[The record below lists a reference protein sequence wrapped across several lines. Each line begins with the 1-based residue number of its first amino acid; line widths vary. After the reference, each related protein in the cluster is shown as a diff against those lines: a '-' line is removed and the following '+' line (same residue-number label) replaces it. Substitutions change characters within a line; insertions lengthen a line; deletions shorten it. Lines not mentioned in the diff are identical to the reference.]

1 MDVRNSNGGLRNVV
15 LVFHDASQDLAYL
28 DKLGCSMD
36 FFENILE
43 TVDTRNMHQFIA
55 RGQNPTKLETVLDS
69 LGIPWQHLHNA
80 GNDALYTMRAM
91 VALALKSRTERLA
104 RAIRDQEAEEDLIK

>member
-1 MDVRNSNGGLRNVV
+1 MRNSNGDLRNIV
-15 LVFHDASQDLAYL
+15 LVFHDASSDLAYL

-43 TVDTRNMHQFIA
+43 TVDTRNMHQFIV

-69 LGIPWQHLHNA
+69 LEIRWQHLHNA

-91 VALALKSRTERLA
+91 VALALKSRTKSLS
-104 RAIRDQEAEEDLIK
+104 RAIREKEAEEDLIK